1 MGLIHII
8 RNYHKSV
15 VKFYSIKGINNVEM
29 LTGSVLNVI
38 KMTQSQFSKLTQTD
52 GVNFQRGQMLLL
64 LLRKTFITTIVFE
77 LNDKKYILCWRD
89 IQL

>member
-1 MGLIHII
+1 
-8 RNYHKSV
+8 
-15 VKFYSIKGINNVEM
+15 
-29 LTGSVLNVI
+29 
-38 KMTQSQFSKLTQTD
+38 MTQGQFSKLTQTD

-89 IQL
+89 IQLWYFYIIDKVIIMIMIYFMYTLFKEEAYLTCIVNLT